1 MPVRKNAKIAL
12 LRQIPLFAQCG
23 GRELEEIAAIADELS
38 LPEGRELTREG
49 EAGREFVAIVAGE
62 AVVRRQGRTIA
73 TLREGDFFGEMA
85 LVTGRP
91 RNATVVAATP
101 LRTLVIVDRA
111 FRSLLER
118 SPAIQA
124 MVLRAVAERVPA
136 DET

>member
-12 LRQIPLFAQCG
+12 LRQIPLFAHCG

-91 RNATVVAATP
+91 RNATVVATTP

-111 FRSLLER
+111 FRSLLES